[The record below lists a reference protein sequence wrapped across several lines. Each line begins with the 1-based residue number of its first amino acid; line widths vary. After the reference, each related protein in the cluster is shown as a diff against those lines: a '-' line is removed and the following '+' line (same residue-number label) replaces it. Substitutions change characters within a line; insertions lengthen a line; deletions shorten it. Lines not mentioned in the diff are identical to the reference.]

1 MKKAF
6 ILAGCLLGLE
16 MAGVALARTPDKPL
30 SADMVIPHETR
41 TALAGARKPARP
53 GQALLSTTIVD
64 APVQK
69 LCAIIQDYADYPN
82 FMAHTRPA
90 VSPHSAQD
98 HWLLDMRLKLAL
110 GGAKKYRLEMA
121 PKISRQSCHLLWK
134 LVPLEELKPEET
146 IHHTA
151 GYWQLTPKPDNRNQT
166 VVEYFVYGNP
176 GSVPFGVGRIDEIVN
191 REGGSRM
198 R

>member
-1 MKKAF
+1 MKNAF
-6 ILAGCLLGLE
+6 LIAACLLGLD
-16 MAGVALARTPDKPL
+16 MAGAAPARTPDYPV

-41 TALAGARKPARP
+41 AAVAGARKPVAP
-53 GQALLSTTIVD
+53 GQALLATTIVD

-69 LCAIIQDYADYPN
+69 LCSIIQDYADYPN

-90 VSPHSAQD
+90 VSPYSAQD
-98 HWLLDMRLKLAL
+98 HWLLDMGQKLAL

-121 PKISRQSCHLLWK
+121 PKISRQSCLLLWK
-134 LVPLEELKPEET
+134 LVPLEELTPEET
-146 IHHTA
+146 VDRTA
-151 GYWQLTPKPDNRNQT
+151 GYWQLIPKPDNRNQT
-166 VVEYFVYGNP
+166 VVEYYVYANS

-191 REGGSRM
+191 RDVGPRI